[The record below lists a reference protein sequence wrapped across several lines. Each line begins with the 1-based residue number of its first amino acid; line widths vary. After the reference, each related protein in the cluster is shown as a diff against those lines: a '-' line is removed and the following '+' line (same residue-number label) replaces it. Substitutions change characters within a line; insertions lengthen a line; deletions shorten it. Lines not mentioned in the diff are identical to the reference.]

1 MKKTIIISSVIL
13 SVALMASVLIYSNNL
28 FKIQNLDNTLSTT
41 GSATKVV
48 DSDLAKLTSNFSRVV
63 FEDKLKEGYTL
74 MAQDEAKV
82 VEFLKNNNITEEEY
96 ILSPIRMY
104 EEYNYNKSSYE
115 EKQYNLTQEVIITS
129 TDIEKVKSL
138 SQKANDLIK
147 LDVIYQTNS
156 PEYYYTKLPEERIN
170 LLPEAVKDAQE
181 RAEAIAAST
190 DRKVGTLKSADM
202 GVVQVMQPDST
213 DISSYGT
220 YDTSTVKKEIMITVK
235 ANFVLK

>member
-1 MKKTIIISSVIL
+1 
-13 SVALMASVLIYSNNL
+13 MASVLIYSNNL

-41 GSATKVV
+41 GSAVKVV
-48 DSDLAKLTSNFSRVV
+48 DSDLAKLSSNFSRVV
-63 FEDKLKEGYTL
+63 FESELKAGYTL

-82 VEFLKNNNITEEEY
+82 VEFLKNNNVTEEEY
-96 ILSPIRMY
+96 ILSPVRMY
-104 EEYNYNKSSYE
+104 EEYYNKASYE
-115 EKQYNLTQEVIITS
+115 EKKYNLTQEVIITS

-170 LLPEAVKDAQE
+170 LLPEAVKDAQK

-213 DISSYGT
+213 NISSYGT